1 MSTSSQ
7 SYPMS
12 GGDDQHSYIHNS
24 SYQKAVI
31 DGVEE
36 KARQYILEK
45 IDLLNLNPDL
55 STFTIAD
62 FGCSIG
68 PNTFHAVQNIIDIV
82 KLKHLKE
89 SQGISTHVP
98 LEFQVCFNDLP
109 NNDFNTLFRTLP
121 PSFEQKYFSVGVPGS
136 FYGQVLPRNSIH
148 IGHTSY
154 TTHWLSKVPE
164 NVCDKKS
171 PAWNKNYIHCNNLL
185 EEVTEAYKVQ
195 FTKDM
200 SVFLKARAEEL
211 VPGGLMIA
219 LGECFPDDVAMY
231 ETWSGIVLDT
241 IGDCL
246 LDMATS
252 GVLTHEQIELF
263 SMPVYFPQY
272 SELERAIEQNG
283 SFTIEMMETTRHP
296 LEAKQ
301 LTNDF
306 VTSMFRAFLST
317 MIEKHFGY
325 TVVDQLFNQLAK
337 KLSKHPLDFEKC
349 KKNMVYYIVLK
360 RNEH

>member
-7 SYPMS
+7 SSYPMS
-12 GGDDQHSYIHNS
+12 GGEDQHSYIHNS

-31 DGVEE
+31 DGFEE
-36 KARQYILEK
+36 KARQNILEK
-45 IDLLNLNPDL
+45 FDLLNLNPHL
-55 STFTIAD
+55 STFRIVD

-68 PNTFHAVQNIIDIV
+68 PNTFHAVQNIIDTV

-89 SQGISTHVP
+89 SQENSLVP
-98 LEFQVCFNDLP
+98 LEFQVCFNDQP

-121 PSFEQKYFSVGVPGS
+121 SSFGQEYLSMGVPGS
-136 FYGQVLPRNSIH
+136 FYGRVLPRNSIH
-148 IGHTSY
+148 IGYTSY

-164 NVCDKKS
+164 HVCDKKS
-171 PAWNKNYIHCNNLL
+171 SAWNRSYIHCNYLI
-185 EEVTEAYKVQ
+185 EEVTNAYKIQ

-200 SVFLKARAEEL
+200 SLFLEARAEEL
-211 VPGGLMIA
+211 VPGGLMIV

-252 GVLTHEQIELF
+252 GATTQEKIDLF

-272 SELERAIEQNG
+272 SELKRAIEQNKN
-283 SFTIEMMETTRHP
+283 FTIEMMETTSHP
-296 LEAKQ
+296 LEDKQ

-306 VTSMFRAFLST
+306 IVSMFRAFLSSI
-317 MIEKHFGY
+317 IETHFGDG
-325 TVVDQLFNQLAK
+325 VVNELFYRLDK
-337 KLSKHPLDFEKC
+337 KLSKYPIDFDKC
-349 KKNMVYYIVLK
+349 KKKMVYYIVLK
-360 RNEH
+360 RK